1 MRLAILAISL
11 LAVAYA
17 TPVVISEERVNAIL
31 EKLRRAHAIG
41 EFAVNTPTGIYPIK
55 DINKNN
61 FRQIFNFAP
70 LTTKEG
76 ETTEVEN
83 HKAVADSNIDEKLTT
98 SDKDQHAPVAEGKE
112 VADKSTAVTE
122 QAKSTEVTEEKSAEA
137 SKEKATAETSTYAEK
152 PETTKAV
159 EESSSHAEKIETTEA
174 AGGAAEATAKVESKE
189 VTEAKSAEG
198 SEVSSTATVV
208 TETSSLEATGEH
220 AAEAKSSESEASAS
234 GTSTEKAGATS
245 TVVDA
250 KAGGEE
256 AASRVGET
264 TPEAHGE
271 EGATKTLTAGH
282 AEASFVKEGEAGT
295 VAADKV
301 EGSGDVHEGSGTL
314 EDTPSPLADTTTL
327 LTGNSQEASASM
339 EGQAHPTITIPQN
352 PEEPY
357 IYVPVESYKG
367 HNLPKVSYLLI
378 PKKYESEISE
388 YLTAKTH

>member
-70 LTTKEG
+70 LATKEG

-83 HKAVADSNIDEKLTT
+83 HKAVAETNIDEKLAT

-112 VADKSTAVTE
+112 AVTE
-122 QAKSTEVTEEKSAEA
+122 QAKSTEVTAVTEEKSAEA
-137 SKEKATAETSTYAEK
+137 SKEKATAESSTYAEK

-159 EESSSHAEKIETTEA
+159 EESSSHAEKIETTETA
-174 AGGAAEATAKVESKE
+174 AGGAEKAETTEAKIESKE

-198 SEVSSTATVV
+198 GEVSSTATVV
-208 TETSSLEATGEH
+208 TGKSSLEAAGEH
-220 AAEAKSSESEASAS
+220 AAEAKSGE
-234 GTSTEKAGATS
+234 STEKAGAT
-245 TVVDA
+245 VVEA
-250 KAGGEE
+250 KAGGEG
-256 AASRVGET
+256 AASRVGEAT
-264 TPEAHGE
+264 AEAHGE

-282 AEASFVKEGEAGT
+282 AEASFVKVGEAGT
-295 VAADKV
+295 VATDKV

-314 EDTPSPLADTTTL
+314 EETPSPPADTTTL
-327 LTGNSQEASASM
+327 LTGNSHETGASA
-339 EGQAHPTITIPQN
+339 EGQALPTITIPQN

-378 PKKYESEISE
+378 PKKFESEISD